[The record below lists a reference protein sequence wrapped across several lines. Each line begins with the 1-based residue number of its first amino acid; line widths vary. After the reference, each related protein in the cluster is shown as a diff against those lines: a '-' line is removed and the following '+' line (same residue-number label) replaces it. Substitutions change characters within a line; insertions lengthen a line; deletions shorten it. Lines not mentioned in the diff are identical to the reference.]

1 MLEIESSKRITYDKN
16 KCILCGA
23 CAAESE
29 YNGIRII
36 KNKIIIDEEAAEDWE
51 NIITI
56 CPVGAINWNKTAG
69 DKNCQSSC
77 EI

>member
-1 MLEIESSKRITYDKN
+1 MLEIEPSEMITYDKN
-16 KCILCGA
+16 RCILCGA

-29 YNGIRII
+29 YNGIKMI
-36 KNKIIIDEEAAEDWE
+36 NKTIIIDEESAEDWE

-56 CPVGAINWNKTAG
+56 CPVGAISWNKTAG
-69 DKNCQSSC
+69 DKSCQSNC